1 MGALPAL
8 ADGTGD
14 IGVDEIH
21 FPDELFREYVAE
33 NADTDGDG
41 LLSAEEIADV
51 HGIHVRFHGIQDLT
65 GIEHFTALAYL
76 DCSANSLTSLDVS
89 KNAALQS
96 LDCYSNQLTELDVS
110 KNTALSELNCG
121 DNQLT
126 ALDVSGNGALVYL
139 NCGSNRLTE
148 LDVSK
153 NAALQELSCSG
164 NQLTALDVTASRA
177 LVYLECAHNQL
188 TALDVTANGALR
200 SLYCSDNQLT
210 ALDVTENGALE
221 RLDCGSNRLMALEVP
236 DDAVY
241 DRLIGGAQSPT
252 AEVAGSADGT
262 WSVDLAALVPGWAER
277 VNNVTVTGAEMDGS
291 VVTWSDGSV
300 QPTVVY
306 HYDTDSGDAWVE
318 LTLIPVEASDASDAS
333 DADLRHK
340 KP

>member
-1 MGALPAL
+1 MAGALPAL

-96 LDCYSNQLTELDVS
+96 LVCYSNQLTELDVS

-188 TALDVTANGALR
+188 TALDVTA
-200 SLYCSDNQLT
+200 
-210 ALDVTENGALE
+210 NGALE

>member
-1 MGALPAL
+1 MPARPGAARRDKAERGTEDEEGVVAADVSGALCAALLLVGALPAL

-110 KNTALSELNCG
+110 KN
-121 DNQLT
+121 
-126 ALDVSGNGALVYL
+126 
-139 NCGSNRLTE
+139 
-148 LDVSK
+148 
-153 NAALQELSCSG
+153 AALQELSCSG
-164 NQLTALDVTASRA
+164 
-177 LVYLECAHNQL
+177 NQL

-333 DADLRHK
+333 DADLWHK

>member
-96 LDCYSNQLTELDVS
+96 LVCYSNQLTELDVS

-188 TALDVTANGALR
+188 TALD
-200 SLYCSDNQLT
+200 
-210 ALDVTENGALE
+210 
-221 RLDCGSNRLMALEVP
+221 VP

>member
-1 MGALPAL
+1 MRAVLRQSACLRARARQGETKRKVAQRMKKGSLRLMYLGALCAALLLVGALPAL

-76 DCSANSLTSLDVS
+76 DCSANSLTS
-89 KNAALQS
+89 
-96 LDCYSNQLTELDVS
+96 
-110 KNTALSELNCG
+110 
-121 DNQLT
+121 
-126 ALDVSGNGALVYL
+126 
-139 NCGSNRLTE
+139 
-148 LDVSK
+148 
-153 NAALQELSCSG
+153 
-164 NQLTALDVTASRA
+164 
-177 LVYLECAHNQL
+177 
-188 TALDVTANGALR
+188 LDVTANGALR

-333 DADLRHK
+333 DADLWHK

>member
-1 MGALPAL
+1 M
-8 ADGTGD
+8 
-14 IGVDEIH
+14 
-21 FPDELFREYVAE
+21 
-33 NADTDGDG
+33 
-41 LLSAEEIADV
+41 
-51 HGIHVRFHGIQDLT
+51 
-65 GIEHFTALAYL
+65 
-76 DCSANSLTSLDVS
+76 
-89 KNAALQS
+89 
-96 LDCYSNQLTELDVS
+96 
-110 KNTALSELNCG
+110 
-121 DNQLT
+121 
-126 ALDVSGNGALVYL
+126 YL

-262 WSVDLAALVPGWAER
+262 WSMDLAALVPGWAER

>member
-1 MGALPAL
+1 MGALPTL

-96 LDCYSNQLTELDVS
+96 LVCYSNQLTELDVS

-126 ALDVSGNGALVYL
+126 ALDV
-139 NCGSNRLTE
+139 
-148 LDVSK
+148 
-153 NAALQELSCSG
+153 
-164 NQLTALDVTASRA
+164 
-177 LVYLECAHNQL
+177 
-188 TALDVTANGALR
+188 TANGALR
-200 SLYCSDNQLT
+200 SLRCSDNQLT